1 MRKIFVFT
9 VVAGVAAFVVA
20 SCGSKRKSDVSLLP
34 RDSTYTSV
42 KHPEWSRNAV
52 IYEVNLRQYSEK
64 GDLDGFEAELPR
76 IKELGADILWFMPVH
91 PISEKGRKG
100 ELGSYYAVRDY
111 KAFNPEFGTI
121 DGFKALVK
129 KIHGMGMKVIIDW
142 VPNHTGQDNVW
153 VEEHPEWYVRDST
166 GGFVSPYD
174 WTDVY
179 KLDYGNKEMR
189 AAMVDALKFW
199 IEEVG
204 VDGFR
209 CDVAGEVPTDFWD
222 EARPKLQE
230 SNDEL
235 FMLAEASKPELQV
248 NGFDMGYNWPMKD
261 LFNAIAATA
270 GQNSYKK
277 ADGTAV
283 EYPEKHAIDIDTL
296 LALQSLQYPADT
308 YLMNMV
314 TNHDL
319 NSWEG
324 TEFDRYGNLA
334 DAMAV
339 LSYTLPGMPLIYT
352 GQETGLNR
360 ALEFFKKDVPP
371 VWDPRNRYFE
381 FYQKLNHLKHTQPAL
396 QAGVDGGVVVRY
408 PTESDDLYIF
418 SRTVDNATVFVF
430 ANLGPEPREIKYT
443 GDVPGGNS
451 TTVDF
456 FDSTKTEFPVALN
469 PGEYRVFVNR

>member
-100 ELGSYYAVRDY
+100 ELGSYYA
-111 KAFNPEFGTI
+111 
-121 DGFKALVK
+121 
-129 KIHGMGMKVIIDW
+129 
-142 VPNHTGQDNVW
+142 
-153 VEEHPEWYVRDST
+153 VRDST